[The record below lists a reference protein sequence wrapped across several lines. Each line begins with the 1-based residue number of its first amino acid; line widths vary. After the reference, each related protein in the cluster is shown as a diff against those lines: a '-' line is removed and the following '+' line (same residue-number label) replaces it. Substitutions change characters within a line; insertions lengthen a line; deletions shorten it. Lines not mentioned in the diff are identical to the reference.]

1 MGAHVRARPW
11 SGQLRSFYS
20 VAQHSVL
27 VSELC
32 EPEDALDGLLH
43 DGSEAFLGDLASPLK
58 HSPHLAGF
66 RRIEATVDRAI
77 AERFGTR
84 VGKPTSVAHA
94 DMVAAAM
101 ELRDLVLSGE
111 CSSTLP
117 TDLPPEPLVPWSWQ
131 IARDRFL
138 ERFAVLQ
145 TLRSAR

>member
-1 MGAHVRARPW
+1 M
-11 SGQLRSFYS
+11 
-20 VAQHSVL
+20 
-27 VSELC
+27 SELC

-43 DGSEAFLGDLASPLK
+43 AGSEAFLGDLASPLK

-111 CSSTLP
+111 CSSSLP

-131 IARDRFL
+131 IAISVSRTVRGTRNAPLRAPTTRARNDPDRLTSFHSSGG
-138 ERFAVLQ
+138 
-145 TLRSAR
+145 LRWALH